1 MSTKLY
7 SIYEIE
13 KMLEEEKKVFEENK
27 NVYDSHPEEAKEMS
41 VLLEYLQQIIDEH
54 KACEPFF

>member
-1 MSTKLY
+1 
-7 SIYEIE
+7 
-13 KMLEEEKKVFEENK
+13 MLEEEKKKVFEENK